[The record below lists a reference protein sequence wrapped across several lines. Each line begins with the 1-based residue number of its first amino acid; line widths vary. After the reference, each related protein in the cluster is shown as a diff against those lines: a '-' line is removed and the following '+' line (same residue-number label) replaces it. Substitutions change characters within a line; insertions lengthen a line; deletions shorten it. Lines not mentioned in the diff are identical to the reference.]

1 MGMSAMGKGAIRGPR
16 QGMKLATLS
25 SIKPSAGGPQVSMEH
40 IAPNKPVS
48 QMPHIRFGGR
58 MTMSYHCPD
67 SSGATESASF
77 VFADDRRVAR
87 H

>member
-1 MGMSAMGKGAIRGPR
+1 
-16 QGMKLATLS
+16 
-25 SIKPSAGGPQVSMEH
+25 
-40 IAPNKPVS
+40 
-48 QMPHIRFGGR
+48 